1 MTQNSQE
8 GMLNTLSAK
17 KEIALAA
24 LDIKSKIKKVDI
36 TSGAEALKRRLE
48 ILPGRPDEAPLYISE
63 LEKQK
68 LQAEE
73 KEKREKVAAA
83 AGQLFTSAFS
93 LLEQLIPKSPND
105 NVSGQKKESIKN
117 NLQKYINTDK
127 EGNLELKIVLPDET
141 SLDNIA
147 SVLSRLVQ

>member
-1 MTQNSQE
+1 
-8 GMLNTLSAK
+8 MLSTLSAK

-48 ILPGRPDEAPLYISE
+48 ILLGRPDEAPLDISE

-73 KEKREKVAAA
+73 KERREKVAAA

-93 LLEQLIPKSPND
+93 LLEQLIPKSSND
-105 NVSGQKKESIKN
+105 SVTEQKKESIKN
-117 NLQKYINTDK
+117 NLQKYITTDK
-127 EGNLELKIVLPDET
+127 KGNLELKVVLPDEVA
-141 SLDNIA
+141 LDNIA
-147 SVLSRLVQ
+147 SVLSKLVQ